1 MLKKR
6 LQKDAT
12 LHEKHTDFMADL
24 LQKSHARKVT
34 TEEQLQRE
42 KWYLPHHPVFH
53 PQKPGKVR
61 AVFNCSAKY
70 RGSFLNDQLLQG
82 PDVTNTLV
90 GVLTQ
95 FQEDPVAFM
104 TDVEAMFY
112 RVRVQPD
119 NCKYLRFFWWPHGDL
134 NQRNIRC

>member
-1 MLKKR
+1 MKNI
-6 LQKDAT
+6 QT
-12 LHEKHTDFMADL
+12 SW
-24 LQKSHARKVT
+24 QKSHARKVT
-34 TEEQLQRE
+34 TEEQVQRE

-61 AVFNCSAKY
+61 VVFDCLAKY

-95 FQEDPVAFM
+95 FREDSVAFM
-104 TDVEAMFY
+104 TDVEGMFY
-112 RVRVQPD
+112 QVRLQPD
-119 NCKYLRFFWWPHGDL
+119 DCKYLQFFCGHMA
-134 NQRNIRC
+134 I

>member
-1 MLKKR
+1 MKNI
-6 LQKDAT
+6 QT
-12 LHEKHTDFMADL
+12 SW
-24 LQKSHARKVT
+24 QKSHTRKVT
-34 TEEQLQRE
+34 TEEQVQRE

-61 AVFNCSAKY
+61 VVFNCSAKY

-95 FQEDPVAFM
+95 FREDSVAFM
-104 TDVEAMFY
+104 TDVEGMFY
-112 RVRVQPD
+112 QVRLQPD
-119 NCKYLRFFWWPHGDL
+119 DCKYLRFFCGHMA
-134 NQRNIRC
+134 I